1 MVVAG
6 ILCKNGVYYSWGYM
20 IFCVPLIDVSDTKFG
35 ARYCNC
41 EKKINSSIT
50 IIIVAGVGEPNTIE
64 LSCNFS
70 YNYHH
75 YHHHHHHH
83 HHHHYL
89 SYVVQYICDAVIF
102 RN

>member
-1 MVVAG
+1 MG
-6 ILCKNGVYYSWGYM
+6 LHDFLCS
-20 IFCVPLIDVSDTKFG
+20 IDVSDTKFG
-35 ARYCNC
+35 ARYCMC
-41 EKKINSSIT
+41 EKKIHSSIT

-75 YHHHHHHH
+75 
-83 HHHHYL
+83 HHYL